1 MTVQTYDLEAARA
14 ELQALGD
21 HYAAT
26 HHSPALIWGV
36 MCDGSLA
43 LSGHSGCR
51 DDGAAPTTGTVFRIA
66 SMTKS
71 FTAATVLRLRDDG
84 VLALDDAVAELAAA
98 RPTADSPPITLRH
111 LLSMQSG
118 ITTDD
123 PWADRHLDIAADDLD
138 AVLAEGPS
146 FAVVPGT
153 RFNYSNLGY
162 GVIGRVIERLTGER
176 PQDLIDR
183 LLIRPLDLQRTTWT
197 RPDHDDW
204 ARPHRI
210 EDGLAVADS
219 APLGD
224 GALAPMGGMW
234 STIDDIVRLM
244 AFFDDAFPAGDDDAG
259 PIRRATRR
267 ELQQVHRA
275 ADVTL
280 TPETGE
286 GLDHVPER
294 VDAAGYGFGLQVV
307 HDQRFGHIV
316 GHSGG
321 LPGYGSNMRW
331 LPGRRIGAVALANST
346 YAPMWLLTRRM
357 LEVLD
362 DNDLVPPVV
371 VAVSE
376 AVRRAAEDLVALVN
390 DWSDE
395 GADALFA
402 DNVALDE
409 TYERRALQAGQ
420 LVSVHGRLTLQR
432 TEAEFA
438 TRGTAIAQATDGREV
453 RLRLTLSPQASA
465 RVQDYSITVAE

>member
-1 MTVQTYDLEAARA
+1 M
-14 ELQALGD
+14 
-21 HYAAT
+21 
-26 HHSPALIWGV
+26 
-36 MCDGSLA
+36 
-43 LSGHSGCR
+43 
-51 DDGAAPTTGTVFRIA
+51 
-66 SMTKS
+66 
-71 FTAATVLRLRDDG
+71 
-84 VLALDDAVAELAAA
+84 
-98 RPTADSPPITLRH
+98 
-111 LLSMQSG
+111 
-118 ITTDD
+118 
-123 PWADRHLDIAADDLD
+123 
-138 AVLAEGPS
+138 
-146 FAVVPGT
+146 
-153 RFNYSNLGY
+153 
-162 GVIGRVIERLTGER
+162 IGRVIERLTGER

-183 LLIRPLDLQRTTWT
+183 LLIRPLALQRTTWT

-224 GALAPMGGMW
+224 GALAPMGGLW

-280 TPETGE
+280 TPATGE

-362 DNDLVPPVV
+362 DHGLVPPVV

-409 TYERRALQAGQ
+409 TYERRALQAGE

-453 RLRLTLSPQASA
+453 RLRLTLSPQARPACRTIRSRSQSDPLRRLA
-465 RVQDYSITVAE
+465 SNGGRGEDLRHGRTTSGPVGRAGADRALVRRRRDRPHRPVRPLRRLRLRPRGSNPRRPADRGGRHPGGVHIAVGAS